1 MGTSARHPF
10 LACALSGVIAAM
22 SGCGGSSGMPESAV
36 AQVGGT
42 SITRAALGHWMASL
56 VGEDY
61 FQHVGARAPQGLV
74 SEPPNYQGCL
84 TAAEKIVPKLP
95 DGRLELTRAQL
106 LGRCRQLYRS
116 LQRQALSLL
125 LSFAWRAGEG
135 AEQGIEVSDAEVLQS
150 LARVRAEQFPKD
162 GQFEA
167 YLDQR
172 DWSLSDELAE
182 LKRSLLSTKLL
193 AAFRRRHPTSNWPI
207 EYGRLLEANAKKW
220 RSRTT
225 CRTGYVV
232 EQCKQG
238 VPSQPAP
245 SSSPSVLLEN
255 LAAGR

>member
-1 MGTSARHPF
+1 MGISARYIF
-10 LACALSGVIAAM
+10 LACAVSGVIATM
-22 SGCGGSSGMPESAV
+22 SGCGGSSGLPEGAV
-36 AQVGGT
+36 AQVGST

-74 SEPPNYQGCL
+74 SEPPNYRTCL
-84 TAAEKIVPKLP
+84 TAAEKMVPKLP
-95 DGRLELTRAQL
+95 DGRLKLTRAQL
-106 LGRCRQLYRS
+106 LSRCQQLYQS
-116 LQRQALSLL
+116 LKQQALSLL

-135 AEQGIEVSDAEVLQS
+135 AEQGIEVSGAEVRQL

-167 YLDQR
+167 YLAQR
-172 DWSLSDELAE
+172 GWSLSDELAE

-193 AAFRRRHPTSNWPI
+193 AAFRRRHPSSNWPI

-232 EQCKQG
+232 EQCKPG
-238 VPSQPAP
+238 TPSQAVP